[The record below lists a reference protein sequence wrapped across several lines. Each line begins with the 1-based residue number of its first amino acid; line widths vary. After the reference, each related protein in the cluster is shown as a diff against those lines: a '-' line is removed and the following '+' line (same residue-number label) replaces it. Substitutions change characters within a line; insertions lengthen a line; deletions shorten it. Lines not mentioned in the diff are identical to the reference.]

1 MKIGPLL
8 NDSILVV
15 DEAHNI
21 LNLCEDSK
29 TKSIDYKNIIDE
41 IKRLNDEKNTNNKE
55 KKEDKN
61 KKENM
66 KNKEK
71 KEHKNKKE
79 NINYKEKKE
88 YEIKIEE
95 YRGNILEYLEIL
107 QKGMFRFYEE
117 KKKHLSKIK
126 PYCLIDKKD
135 LLSIFNVEIYDIIR
149 LVINKYL
156 ELISKE
162 HKADKKLEKIRS
174 FIWLLNHIKNEVNDD
189 YMFSLS
195 LIPKKRKEKN
205 KNILNFRI
213 NIYCFNP
220 SIEFKQIL
228 SLKPYR
234 IILTS
239 GTLSPFSFFESQL
252 DHCFNVKY
260 QGNHVIGQDSFIF
273 KFITNY
279 SLPLV
284 NPTKKVNHRFYFTY
298 DAKNLDFQYKALG
311 YLLND
316 LCSVT
321 PGGILIFFSSYE
333 KIDNCLSVW
342 KNEGLYDKI
351 NSVKNIFKEK
361 EKGKV
366 LEDPLN
372 SFKQNINNG
381 LGGIFISVFRGKISE
396 GINFNH
402 NLARVLIN
410 IGIPFI
416 NKNNEKYGL
425 KEQFFEKKNKDFD
438 QWIKNDAI
446 FAMNQAC
453 GRLLRDKTDYGVI
466 LNVDLRNER
475 HISLFSG
482 WLKNS
487 GPKCVTY
494 KCDLNEKYEVN
505 VNNNKFI
512 QEIDSFFKRMSQNNE
527 ISN

>member
-1 MKIGPLL
+1 
-8 NDSILVV
+8 
-15 DEAHNI
+15 
-21 LNLCEDSK
+21 
-29 TKSIDYKNIIDE
+29 
-41 IKRLNDEKNTNNKE
+41 
-55 KKEDKN
+55 
-61 KKENM
+61 
-66 KNKEK
+66 
-71 KEHKNKKE
+71 
-79 NINYKEKKE
+79 
-88 YEIKIEE
+88 
-95 YRGNILEYLEIL
+95 
-107 QKGMFRFYEE
+107 
-117 KKKHLSKIK
+117 
-126 PYCLIDKKD
+126 
-135 LLSIFNVEIYDIIR
+135 
-149 LVINKYL
+149 
-156 ELISKE
+156 
-162 HKADKKLEKIRS
+162 
-174 FIWLLNHIKNEVNDD
+174 
-189 YMFSLS
+189 MFSLS

-205 KNILNFRI
+205 KNIINFRI

-260 QGNHVIGQDSFIF
+260 QGNHVIGQDRFIF

-366 LEDPLN
+366 LGDPLN
-372 SFKQNINNG
+372 SFKQNINND